1 MARAWIELTGEQAGW
16 GPARL
21 RVAGLGRAGYVCEV
35 LAGSGPLVLVLTGRK
50 LSVSELL
57 AIGGPPARRY
67 DPGRFPGLRRHYP
80 RGGAAPF
87 LWRLYGGYCL
97 KAGRHLQLA
106 GICPGG
112 RAAPLTGPGS
122 GVRCRSRV
130 RQIRSPPSGLTCTPG
145 SCLHLPRAQVRCGTG
160 VLCTFPVSRLW
171 RVMRVVLAC
180 SFHGH

>member
-21 RVAGLGRAGYVCEV
+21 RMAGLGRAGYVCEV

-80 RGGAAPF
+80 RGRRGTFPLASLRRVP
-87 LWRLYGGYCL
+87 
-97 KAGRHLQLA
+97 GR
-106 GICPGG
+106 
-112 RAAPLTGPGS
+112 
-122 GVRCRSRV
+122 
-130 RQIRSPPSGLTCTPG
+130 
-145 SCLHLPRAQVRCGTG
+145 SCLHLPRSCAR
-160 VLCTFPVSRLW
+160 
-171 RVMRVVLAC
+171 
-180 SFHGH
+180 

>member
-80 RGGAAPF
+80 RGGAAPL

-97 KAGRHLQLA
+97 KAARHLLLA

-112 RAAPLTGPGS
+112 RAAPSRSDATMLCAAFAQRILAPLTGPGS

-130 RQIRSPPSGLTCTPG
+130 RQIHH
-145 SCLHLPRAQVRCGTG
+145 HLV
-160 VLCTFPVSRLW
+160 
-171 RVMRVVLAC
+171 
-180 SFHGH
+180 